1 MKKPLRKRGGFFIFR
16 AKEMAGDFNWVS
28 IRVLA
33 KLGERFL
40 FMRTWFAA
48 IAVLATLLPG
58 TYSARASE
66 VSKRSNRTPAM
77 SRFLGKVGAFCRAL
91 FFKPIGTFE
100 EWGQSRLKQ
109 AKERMEAGF
118 RSTDGKIKG
127 ATKAA
132 AIDPKGEYNGLWIRD
147 NAINFKEVADQ
158 PDIEAAYIEF
168 CRLNL
173 ATPTR
178 GGLGEPKF
186 NADGTAF
193 NKDWGRPQNDG
204 PAYRAL
210 RVMEY
215 LDKKRAAGNL
225 HAPLSY
231 DPNLKVLSVKWD
243 LEYLAHGWETP
254 SYDLWEE
261 ELGTHFHTLAIISD
275 ALEEGAKFAARHEP
289 GGAANPATAKYRH
302 ESKKIREKIVA
313 ESWDPAS
320 GYLRAVW
327 KHDGGFVEK
336 KEPLD
341 IAVILGLLHATT
353 EPPLFRLSDERV
365 LATMAKLEERFS
377 EIYRLNRRF
386 DDPRFRGSAAL
397 GRYPEDVF
405 HGGNP
410 WVISTQGA
418 GEYYFRLGSE
428 IAAQGEL
435 AITAT
440 NQKFFARLLRSSA
453 GSDAVRIGRAFRK
466 GTREFRELLQAI
478 QEKGDGFLEVVRS
491 VTPPDGFHA
500 EQIGRGYEPGDQG
513 PWVAKYLELIGS
525 DGSKSDAGGH
535 WIGAQLLVWNEA
547 SFRSAW
553 RSRGIFLEKMASL
566 RR

>member
-1 MKKPLRKRGGFFIFR
+1 MR
-16 AKEMAGDFNWVS
+16 
-28 IRVLA
+28 IRFVTVAALA
-33 KLGERFL
+33 AL
-40 FMRTWFAA
+40 
-48 IAVLATLLPG
+48 TLG
-58 TYSARASE
+58 TYALEAGE
-66 VSKRSNRTPAM
+66 VSKGPNRTPAK
-77 SRFLGKVGAFCRAL
+77 SRFFDKVGAFCRAL
-91 FFKPIGTFE
+91 FFEPVGTLD
-100 EWGQSRLKQ
+100 EWGQGRLVQ

-132 AIDPKGEYNGLWIRD
+132 ALDPKGEYDGLWVRD

-158 PDIEAAYIEF
+158 PDIEEAYIEF

-215 LDKKRAAGNL
+215 LDKKRSAGIRN
-225 HAPLSY
+225 APLGY
-231 DPNLKVLSVKWD
+231 DPNLEVLSVKWD
-243 LEYLAHGWETP
+243 LEYLAHGWRMP

-261 ELGTHFHTLAIISD
+261 ELGTHFHTLALISD

-289 GGAANPATAKYRH
+289 GGPANPATAMYR
-302 ESKKIREKIVA
+302 EQSKKIREKIVA
-313 ESWDPAS
+313 ESWDPTR

-341 IAVILGLLHATT
+341 IAVILGLLHAKTD
-353 EPPLFRLSDERV
+353 PPLFRLADERV

-410 WVISTQGA
+410 WVISTHGA
-418 GEYYFRLGSE
+418 GEYYYRLGSE
-428 IAAQGEL
+428 IADAGEIG
-435 AITAT
+435 ITAT
-440 NQKFFARLLRSSA
+440 NQKFFSRLLRSTP
-453 GSDAVRIGRAFRK
+453 GSNAVRIGRLFRK
-466 GTREFRELLQAI
+466 GTPEFRELLQAI

-500 EQIGRGYEPGDQG
+500 EQIARGYEPGDQG
-513 PWVAKYLELIGS
+513 PWVAKYLEQIRS
-525 DGSKSDAGGH
+525 DGTKPDAGGH

-553 RSRGIFLEKMASL
+553 RARGEIMQKRPGL